1 MKHTLGKKLGLGFGV
16 ILALTVLSAML
27 AYVKASA
34 MKEIQDRT
42 TAVRMPTI
50 KALTDLQRDLNQ
62 AQRKGRQGV
71 LPGKE

>member
-16 ILALTVLSAML
+16 ILALTVLSATL

-42 TAVRMPTI
+42 TAVRACLPSRRLPTCRG
-50 KALTDLQRDLNQ
+50 T
-62 AQRKGRQGV
+62 
-71 LPGKE
+71 